1 MSGYRKQAATFIVG
15 LLLILSGCKGK
26 KACEHPQVLRLNMS
40 ATPSTFDPRRSGDL
54 VSTCLHF
61 FLFEGLTRLT
71 DVGPGEPGVAEK
83 VEVSKDGLTY
93 LFSLRQS
100 LWSDGMPVTASDFEF
115 AWKSIL
121 NPEFPCPNAHL
132 LYSIKNA
139 QLAKQGLVDIDEVGI
154 EVIDP
159 QTLKVTLETPAP
171 YFLEIVSFATL
182 HPVPKHIAQNQQ
194 NWSDQNPL
202 VVNGAFKLD
211 NYVRRQEMELV
222 TNEKYWDHKHIH
234 LEKIKVSFIED
245 EMTALQMY
253 ERGELDILG
262 GYYTRIPETAISS
275 LKKSGDLRTYPVPGS
290 THLAFNLKQWP
301 FDQACFRKALSAA
314 IDRQEIVTGITQLNE
329 SPAYDLIPPSLKD
342 EIMMPYHLT
351 QDPKSLFDE
360 ALDQMNITKDELP
373 TITLSYS
380 KAALSHNV
388 AQAIQQQWT
397 ETLGINVQLS
407 STEHKL
413 HLNRLMKHQFQVAIF
428 NIWAQYSDPLSI
440 LERFAYADNPK
451 NYMSWNNPDYNL
463 CLSQQPNLQKRRSFL
478 AQAERI
484 LLNESPIAPIFHWQH
499 AILQKPYLKNVHIS
513 RSGGI
518 YLHEASIDLD
528 EKGQYR

>member
-1 MSGYRKQAATFIVG
+1 MSGYGKQATVFLFG
-15 LLLILSGCKGK
+15 LVLILSGCIGK
-26 KACEHPQVLRLNMS
+26 KVCENPQVLRLNMS

-61 FLFEGLTRLT
+61 FLYEGLTRLT
-71 DVGPGEPGVAEK
+71 DAGPAEPGIAEK
-83 VEVSKDGLTY
+83 IEVSKDGLTY
-93 LFSLRQS
+93 IFHLRQAR
-100 LWSDGMPVTASDFEF
+100 WSDGMPVTAADFEY
-115 AWKSIL
+115 AWTSIL

-132 LYSIKNA
+132 LYAIKNA
-139 QLAKQGLVDIDEVGI
+139 QKAKQGLLDISEVGI
-154 EVIDP
+154 KVIDS
-159 QTLKVTLETPAP
+159 QTLKVTLEVPAP

-202 VVNGAFKLD
+202 VVNGAFKL
-211 NYVRRQEMELV
+211 NTYTRRQELELV
-222 TNEKYWDHKHIH
+222 SNEKYWDRKHIH

-253 ERGELDILG
+253 EKGEIDVLG

-275 LKKSGDLRTYPVPGS
+275 LKKSNDLRIYPVPGS

-314 IDRQEIVTGITQLNE
+314 IDRQEIVTGVTQLNE
-329 SPAYDLIPPSLKD
+329 SPAYDLVPPSLKD

-351 QDPKSLFDE
+351 QDPKVLFEE
-360 ALDQMNITKDELP
+360 ALNQMGITKEQLP
-373 TITLSYS
+373 TIILSYS
-380 KAALSHNV
+380 RASLSHNV
-388 AQAIQQQWT
+388 AQAIQQQWI

-407 STEHKL
+407 AAEHKI
-413 HLNRLMKHQFQVAIF
+413 HLNQLMMHQFQVAIF
-428 NIWAQYSDPLSI
+428 NIWAQYNDPINI
-440 LERFAYADNPK
+440 LERYSYSDNPK
-451 NYMSWNNPDYNL
+451 NYMSWSNTDYNL
-463 CLSQQPNLQKRRSFL
+463 CLSHHPNAQKRRSFL

-484 LLNESPIAPIFHWQH
+484 LLNEAPIAPIFHWQH

-513 RSGGI
+513 KSGGI

-528 EKGQYR
+528 EKAQYR